1 MEKRNKKIKRGDIYY
16 AFLPESFGSVQ
27 KGTRPVVIVSNEF
40 ANEYSSVITVV
51 PLTTSSKTNRLPTHV
66 SIEPFEKLRLS
77 IAMCEQITS
86 ISTEQLRDRVGHIS
100 ETDMTKIDY
109 GVIMQMFLK
118 SKNATKAKVKLGRT
132 NMIIDLTQGIE
143 ARDEQTNLT
152 KRRQNDVLVG
162 NRPY

>member
-1 MEKRNKKIKRGDIYY
+1 
-16 AFLPESFGSVQ
+16 
-27 KGTRPVVIVSNEF
+27 
-40 ANEYSSVITVV
+40 
-51 PLTTSSKTNRLPTHV
+51 
-66 SIEPFEKLRLS
+66 
-77 IAMCEQITS
+77 
-86 ISTEQLRDRVGHIS
+86 
-100 ETDMTKIDY
+100 
-109 GVIMQMFLK
+109 MFLK